1 MHYKA
6 AVMTSLV
13 DLVFVEVMIS
23 TRQTFLE
30 GMTKTTHHLSPF
42 SQSFTQDRVCEP
54 TITSLNPFVLHD
66 AVAEV
71 SDINLL
77 FI

>member
-13 DLVFVEVMIS
+13 DLVFIEVIIS
-23 TRQTFLE
+23 TRQRLFLE
-30 GMTKTTHHLSPF
+30 GTTKTTHHLSPF
-42 SQSFTQDRVCEP
+42 SRCLLRLLSERPSHPSSYIAEM
-54 TITSLNPFVLHD
+54 
-66 AVAEV
+66 AEV

-77 FI
+77 FL